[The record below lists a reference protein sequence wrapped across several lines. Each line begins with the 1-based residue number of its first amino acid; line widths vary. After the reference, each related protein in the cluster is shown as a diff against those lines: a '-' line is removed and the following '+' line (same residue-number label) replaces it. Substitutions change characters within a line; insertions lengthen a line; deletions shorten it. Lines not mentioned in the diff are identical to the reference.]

1 MIRRTGQIALFF
13 IVILA
18 LNASALD
25 LLCMMDLLETGP
37 ESSHDH
43 LDGSDTLPA
52 VPQQSNQPGSAS
64 SPHQH
69 EDGMDCQM
77 SSTAGPSILIALHLP
92 VEGGRQVMT
101 SASPNPAPV
110 LTVRTESAMDF
121 PSPFHSPLE
130 KPPQVIS

>member
-1 MIRRTGQIALFF
+1 MIRRAIQMALFC

-18 LNASALD
+18 LNASAWD
-25 LLCMMDLLETGP
+25 LLCMMDLLETGT

-43 LDGSDTLPA
+43 LDGTDTQSSA
-52 VPQQSNQPGSAS
+52 PQQSSQPGSAS

-69 EDGMDCQM
+69 ADGIDCQM
-77 SSTAGPSILIALHLP
+77 TSTAGPSTLFALHLP
-92 VEGGRQVMT
+92 VEGGRQLIT
-101 SASPNPAPV
+101 SASPNPVPV
-110 LTVRTESAMDF
+110 LTVRTESAIDF